1 MCAKEE
7 IEVGWVLIE
16 LDSFTKPVLFDFGAI
31 SSFESG
37 VF

>member
-16 LDSFTKPVLFDFGAI
+16 LDSVANPMLFVFFAI
-31 SSFESG
+31 SSLESG